1 MVLHVFSQLFIEFNN
16 NNFQFFGFDAY
27 TISHNSSTDLQSTD
41 FFPFHFPFTMLKR
54 VPGFFRKNGYIVKR
68 LFRIKPKKKQIL
80 KGVQTEIGPRY
91 FSKCNGALKST
102 FSTYTKIK
110 LNVKPGAVIK
120 FTFTPR
126 SYLMFLSKN
135 YVETLNVPLEIVGS
149 DSAWVIYR
157 HLCGL
162 IHKHEQAMGLF
173 AESWEKE
180 TDIYLWI
187 KPYEEPIVERDMNGV
202 LQRRIRKA
210 TKKPSRLRRRT
221 LLVQWMME
229 NSDWQEQLVL
239 HYWNLPRKGTRGET
253 LLPWFTLEV
262 EYREGAI
269 KRLCNKHHEYFC
281 AIEAAEGGYGCSM
294 VAKRS
299 INKIMSRNPQALQLG
314 GDLDIGL
321 ELVVETTT
329 ILKTSLTEDG
339 SSSSFNIKDSLNT
352 FREPTTLGSE
362 ESITDDNAILL
373 GDGLVIG
380 LGKVSVKSVDIR
392 TVSCASVSPH
402 IGKIEEN
409 KVPDIG
415 VGEVVFGDEG
425 VSV

>member
-1 MVLHVFSQLFIEFNN
+1 
-16 NNFQFFGFDAY
+16 
-27 TISHNSSTDLQSTD
+27 
-41 FFPFHFPFTMLKR
+41 MLKR

-68 LFRIKPKKKQIL
+68 FFRIKSKKKQIL

-110 LNVKPGAVIK
+110 LNVKPGAAIK

-135 YVETLNVPLEIVGS
+135 YVETLNVPPEIVSS

-162 IHKHEQAMGLF
+162 IHKHEQTMGLF

-210 TKKPSRLRRRT
+210 TKKPSRLRGRT

-239 HYWNLPRKGTRGET
+239 HYWNLPREGTRGET

-262 EYREGAI
+262 EYREGAR

-294 VAKRS
+294 VANRS
-299 INKIMSRNPQALQLG
+299 INKSMSRNPRALQLG
-314 GDLDIGL
+314 GDLEIGL
-321 ELVVETTT
+321 ELAVETTT
-329 ILKTSLTEDG
+329 VPKTSLTEDG
-339 SSSSFNIKDSLNT
+339 SSGSFSIEDLDSLYT
-352 FREPTTLGSE
+352 SREPTTPGSE

-373 GDGLVIG
+373 GDGLMTG
-380 LGKVSVKSVDIR
+380 SGNVSVKSVDIR
-392 TVSCASVSPH
+392 PISCASMSPH
-402 IGKIEEN
+402 IGKIEEH
-409 KVPDIG
+409 KAPDIG